1 MEIEYRELERL
12 ACHYTR
18 LESALL
24 ILGSGTIRLSR
35 ADHSLNDPGE
45 IACLPIDDGP
55 TMRIMGLNDF
65 QMGPLNRALRERALM
80 LSLSVR
86 SSRVQHLI
94 MLQNTGQVVFPGLHG
109 EDASRERSPYLIN
122 RMWAQYGSNHCGVCF
137 AFDIDV
143 LLQNTLVLF
152 KDRHKGMP
160 VSPHLWH
167 WPVKY
172 VTDSDQLV
180 QLQSV
185 NPYFT
190 NFPRP
195 AASAS
200 KNDPQ
205 KMDAWKHEFRQ
216 RYFERTYFTKTDDWR
231 GEQEFRIYWFHPLD
245 ADESADVC
253 VPIHGALK
261 CVIAGARVQMVM
273 KSHLRKL
280 ATEYGADFL
289 DITVKRGLVDVDW
302 PMGPV
307 TAVPQSVDLPP
318 AAP

>member
-1 MEIEYRELERL
+1 MAIDYLELERL

-24 ILGSGTIRLSR
+24 ILGSSTIRLSR

-55 TMRIMGLNDF
+55 AMRIMGLNDF

-80 LSLSVR
+80 LSLSVK
-86 SSRVQHLI
+86 SSRGQHLI
-94 MLQNTGQVVFPGLHG
+94 MPQNTDQVVFPGSHG
-109 EDASRERSPYLIN
+109 EDASRERSPYRIN
-122 RMWAQYGSNHCGVCF
+122 RMWAQYGGNHCGVCF

-143 LLQNTLVLF
+143 LLQNTRVLF
-152 KDRHKGMP
+152 KDRHTGIP
-160 VSPHLWH
+160 ESPHLWQG
-167 WPVKY
+167 PVKY
-172 VTDSDQLV
+172 VTDSDQRS

-200 KNDPQ
+200 KNDLQ
-205 KMDAWKHEFRQ
+205 KMDAWKYEFRR
-216 RYFERTYFTKTDDWR
+216 RYFERTYLTKTDDWR

-245 ADESADVC
+245 ADDSADVC
-253 VPIHGALK
+253 VPIRRALR
-261 CVIAGARVQMVM
+261 CVLAGARVQTVM

-289 DITVKRGLVDVDW
+289 DITAKRGLVSVDW
-302 PMGPV
+302 PMVPV
-307 TAVPQSVDLPP
+307 TATPSTIDLLPP
-318 AAP
+318 AP